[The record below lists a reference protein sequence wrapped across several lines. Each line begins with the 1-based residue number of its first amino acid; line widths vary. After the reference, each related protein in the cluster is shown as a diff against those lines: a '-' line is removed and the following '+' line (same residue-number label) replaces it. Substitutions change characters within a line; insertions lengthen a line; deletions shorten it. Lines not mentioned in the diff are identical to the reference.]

1 MDEKTAQAAR
11 AADAAELQEVE
22 AACRNRCAMYGLL
35 ARLYRVEV
43 DAELLEQLKATPFP
57 TDTGSE
63 LMDKGYGLM
72 NDYLAGAWGGTLT
85 DLAVDYVRSFLGHG
99 TDGESAAYL
108 YESAY
113 LSEKHLLMQD
123 ARDEVLAVYRS
134 ECVDKAE
141 GWTVGEDHL
150 AAELEF
156 MQVLSERCAAAAA
169 QGDTEVLAHNVQVQ
183 RAFLADHLMH
193 WVPDFVRLVQRFSKT
208 DFYRGLATL
217 TEGFLALDAEV
228 LNELDDAA

>member
-1 MDEKTAQAAR
+1 MNDVDSATAGELAVLCGQR
-11 AADAAELQEVE
+11 AGT
-22 AACRNRCAMYGLL
+22 YTLL
-35 ARLYRVEV
+35 ARLFARELDG
-43 DAELLEQLKATPFP
+43 DA
-57 TDTGSE
+57 
-63 LMDKGYGLM
+63 
-72 NDYLAGAWGGTLT
+72 LAGLRASRFPAQTGTEKVDEGFRLVAT
-85 DLAVDYVRSFLGHG
+85 YLSRSGAAAEHELACDFARCFMGQG
-99 TDGESAAYL
+99 NTATTAAYP
-108 YESAY
+108 YESVY
-113 LSEKHLLMQD
+113 TSPGRLLMQD

-183 RAFLADHLMH
+183 RAFLADHLMR

-228 LNELDDAA
+228 LDELDDAA